1 MCCVHL
7 GTEMLFF
14 YEEMNLPILSEIG
27 KEIRKYKRIRLFFFN
42 GEAVNENMQTTLYRI
57 LVLAGIS

>member
-1 MCCVHL
+1 
-7 GTEMLFF
+7 MLFF